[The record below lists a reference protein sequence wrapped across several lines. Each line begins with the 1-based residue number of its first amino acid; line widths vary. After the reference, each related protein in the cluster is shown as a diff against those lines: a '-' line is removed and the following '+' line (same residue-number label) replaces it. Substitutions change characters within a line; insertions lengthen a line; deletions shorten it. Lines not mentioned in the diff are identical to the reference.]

1 MPVTIATSQALAK
14 KDEEKETMYRAF
26 VTFVYI
32 CFSVVHGEVSGS
44 TLPAPQKSQYVV
56 GGFISDLPSNFLN
69 MWRPLLE
76 TYLSES
82 VGSLYNP
89 PINFTLIPVDYTPE
103 TRSQVLIPQ
112 GKVDFVCTSY
122 FLKLRSLKNSPK

>member
-76 TYLSES
+76 TYLSDTENLLDLCIILQS
-82 VGSLYNP
+82 IL
-89 PINFTLIPVDYTPE
+89 L
-103 TRSQVLIPQ
+103 
-112 GKVDFVCTSY
+112 
-122 FLKLRSLKNSPK
+122 